1 MIQNPE
7 WKIKW
12 SHWLMETWRPPCYP
26 SQSFDNSSPDWMI
39 GTRISCVR
47 TPAQLHGEINAQEGQ
62 NGRNQKRKP
71 ALRWC
76 HHD

>member
-1 MIQNPE
+1 
-7 WKIKW
+7 
-12 SHWLMETWRPPCYP
+12 
-26 SQSFDNSSPDWMI
+26 MI
-39 GTRISCVR
+39 GRRISCVR

-71 ALRWC
+71 TLRWC